1 MCSIGGGSEIL
12 KFLLRLSLEI
22 VKSCNGDET
31 STGFQFAED
40 VLNGWIIECVQL
52 VGETL
57 GTALREINAPK
68 M

>member
-40 VLNGWIIECVQL
+40 VLNG
-52 VGETL
+52 
-57 GTALREINAPK
+57 
-68 M
+68 